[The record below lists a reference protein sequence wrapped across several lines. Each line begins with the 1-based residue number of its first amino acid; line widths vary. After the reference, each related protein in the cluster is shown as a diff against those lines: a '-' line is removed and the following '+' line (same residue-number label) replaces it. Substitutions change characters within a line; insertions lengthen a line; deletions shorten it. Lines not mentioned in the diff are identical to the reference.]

1 MKQFCVKFQGMDLR
15 TSASILATPVELD
28 MGVTMPNGPLDAANG
43 HFGTVIVV
51 NGKVSDFRIR
61 LRPRDYHMINDVLD
75 ENILT
80 DEEMERTDLTDLF
93 VKYTYAQ
100 IDSTPLT
107 MNVEIAFN
115 ARVALFRESSEYDH
129 PLASFAMKSCT
140 FSYDR
145 RIDESWL
152 LSLNE
157 MRMDL
162 LDERAESKGY
172 FHRHL
177 ILSDPREEQQ
187 PAFKLAITNE
197 HNVRIDLDSFESI
210 VMLDLAMEVLDFLLD
225 MNSADSKPSQP
236 LKSTRK
242 RPSSRRL
249 SVSSAKDTKIEAWSG
264 EFFMTRI
271 RLHLMEDLTKK
282 AARSVVASG
291 DIAVTWNQEITDVE
305 VEKWKG
311 SLSDFEMYVSS
322 NSKSGN
328 QIVEPCKFTF
338 SYECTQKMHDDR
350 SAEKITWSHL
360 KLEQMEVFVSLCDI
374 ELMKLCIESMS
385 EVKGDKLEKGIERR
399 RSRRSSLL
407 VDDAGWVDVI
417 LPSPAGRLE
426 EKDDIAQSCK
436 DSFALEARTILVTLI
451 NDIGGRDL
459 PLVLATLSTLSAHVN
474 VSTESESVI
483 WADLHSWFYY
493 SDVPLAN
500 KMLSAPSTAFP
511 DIDKTDVEF
520 SIIIPCIEMTLSTSG
535 DYGINN
541 CDTVL
546 GKVE

>member
-1 MKQFCVKFQGMDLR
+1 
-15 TSASILATPVELD
+15 

-43 HFGTVIVV
+43 HFETVIVV

-152 LSLNE
+152 LSLNV

-249 SVSSAKDTKIEAWSG
+249 SVSSAKDTKIEGLEWG
-264 EFFMTRI
+264 IFMTRI

-338 SYECTQKMHDDR
+338 SYECTQKMHDDEIR
-350 SAEKITWSHL
+350 GK
-360 KLEQMEVFVSLCDI
+360 DN
-374 ELMKLCIESMS
+374 
-385 EVKGDKLEKGIERR
+385 
-399 RSRRSSLL
+399 L
-407 VDDAGWVDVI
+407 VASQI
-417 LPSPAGRLE
+417 RA
-426 EKDDIAQSCK
+426 
-436 DSFALEARTILVTLI
+436 
-451 NDIGGRDL
+451 NGGFCF
-459 PLVLATLSTLSAHVN
+459 
-474 VSTESESVI
+474 SVR
-483 WADLHSWFYY
+483 H
-493 SDVPLAN
+493 
-500 KMLSAPSTAFP
+500 
-511 DIDKTDVEF
+511 
-520 SIIIPCIEMTLSTSG
+520 
-535 DYGINN
+535 
-541 CDTVL
+541 
-546 GKVE
+546 